1 MQRRLFG
8 ILLHILAK
16 YLASITDDSA
26 ITFDEI
32 IEETKTVTTSFN
44 EKNAICKTK
53 TFYVLFAFLLNTIA
67 L

>member
-1 MQRRLFG
+1 M
-8 ILLHILAK
+8 
-16 YLASITDDSA
+16 
-26 ITFDEI
+26 FDEI